1 MELVLWGYNK
11 FYNTKHGNRVLSWAH
26 YLGTA
31 TLTSYFP
38 KGTKELSVSL
48 YQATVL
54 LLFNERTSW
63 KAEDIQEATGLN
75 DNDLTLTL
83 QSLALGKKRVLTKR
97 GSMGKAVEKEDQF
110 IFNEEYTDVK
120 YKVHVNSI
128 QQNESVGVVPLN
140 VKPLTNSTTSQYL
153 PYNDAYLRI
162 YTIQVEEAQH
172 AAQAIDFS
180 REATLDAAIVR
191 IMKAKKTLGN
201 TELINLTIDAVKK
214 HFTPQPADIKARLE
228 SLMERDFVKRKE
240 GNVRIWKYVA

>member
-1 MELVLWGYNK
+1 MELVLRDYNK

-54 LLFNERTSW
+54 LLFNEKTSW
-63 KAEDIQEATGLN
+63 KAEEIQEATGLN

-97 GSMGKAVEKEDQF
+97 GSVGRAVEKEDQF
-110 IFNEEYTDVK
+110 TFNEEYTDVK

-128 QQNESVGVVPLN
+128 QQNESARVVTLS
-140 VKPLTNSTTSQYL
+140 VKPLATSISPL
-153 PYNDAYLRI
+153 
-162 YTIQVEEAQH
+162 
-172 AAQAIDFS
+172 
-180 REATLDAAIVR
+180 
-191 IMKAKKTLGN
+191 
-201 TELINLTIDAVKK
+201 
-214 HFTPQPADIKARLE
+214 
-228 SLMERDFVKRKE
+228 
-240 GNVRIWKYVA
+240 